1 MIIENETEMREEIK
15 REAQTDMTGAKQGH
29 VTVLVTVHTGQ
40 SGTPRNTNGGEETMK
55 EENELS
61 MTVCD
66 FCGLVTAI
74 TGINWKFF
82 LLLR

>member
-1 MIIENETEMREEIK
+1 MIGNETEMREEIT
-15 REAQTDMTGAKQGH
+15 REAQTDMAGTKQGH
-29 VTVLVTVHTGQ
+29 VTNLVIVHTGQ
-40 SGTPRNTNGGEETMK
+40 SETPRNTNGGEETMK

-74 TGINWKFF
+74 AGIN
-82 LLLR
+82 